1 MSNKRSYGAFLSS
14 TPTDAPHSAHGFN
27 PSQPHQAQQAVTP
40 STSSFCMPGAWPE
53 ELSIAE
59 EVAPEPAPISV
70 LTIIGKLVASVN
82 VANLL
87 NLPRRIANRF
97 LHQQKIKAI
106 SVISSSGSNKRRFVA
121 AGYRDDEA
129 KTPSPSVRVRV
140 HQARRQNE
148 RQKYP
153 SLAQPE
159 FRNYTA
165 STEENREPAAPIQST
180 LQTRDAHISSGFE
193 AHPFSHKPE
202 PEPELNDEEDGD
214 ISIDFSFDDILTS
227 TPPRNA
233 QTGSPVH
240 VAWNSPQTR
249 LPASRIF
256 PVRPTQPVLS
266 SSSSRGPPQL
276 QSSTRQVSQKPAP
289 SLFKRHV
296 ETVQN
301 PQRTGPRAT
310 KLPSITPLRR
320 QLVKIQ
326 FGAEHRR
333 LQATR
338 QTEPSTIRSADQGF
352 AESEPTK
359 ITPTPAVDQDLSYLP
374 DASSSPQQVE
384 AQSKINA
391 SPNQPNTQPASP
403 EFEYTNDLSFL
414 VDAPPRPSVRW
425 AKHARTKSFYCDE
438 KVSDMLDST
447 LEIINSSPVR
457 GVWHNFQCNQ
467 QATSDTAPSS
477 PQSLATDSPKA
488 AAIDPHANDG
498 GFHGVPL
505 DTFDTSDDSLEESAL
520 SLELVQDLH
529 NDFKTKLALA
539 PPPPPPSK
547 PLITPL
553 SPEEMKTLYT
563 AAANTSNGLKADKWV
578 IDQKLYARDFA
589 TLLPQLFNGDPRAWL
604 NDNIVNEYLSILVA
618 AKKKEA
624 GFEHK
629 RGGPAPP
636 VHAFSSFWYSTAD
649 TSRWSNRFQLK
660 GKQYLDAQLILYP
673 ICDRGHWRLL
683 AVYPQKRSIEYLDS
697 MSLSGQKYIDKL
709 DEYLQKE
716 LGDLYI
722 AEEWSKG
729 TAQRSSQQL
738 NGSDCGVFTLLNAL
752 TLLRGDDTK
761 LVLATNGMDDAR
773 KRIAATLLAGRPT
786 TELD

>member
-1 MSNKRSYGAFLSS
+1 VS
-14 TPTDAPHSAHGFN
+14 
-27 PSQPHQAQQAVTP
+27 
-40 STSSFCMPGAWPE
+40 
-53 ELSIAE
+53 
-59 EVAPEPAPISV
+59 VA
-70 LTIIGKLVASVN
+70 KLFS
-82 VANLL
+82 
-87 NLPRRIANRF
+87 LPLCIANRL
-97 LHQQKIKAI
+97 LHRQTIKAI
-106 SVISSSGSNKRRFVA
+106 PIINSSGSNKKRFVA
-121 AGYRDDEA
+121 AGFGENEVA
-129 KTPSPSVRVRV
+129 TLSPSVRART
-140 HQARRQNE
+140 HQARRQNQNHAYTPFTLPQISDHIADPQQS
-148 RQKYP
+148 RQ
-153 SLAQPE
+153 
-159 FRNYTA
+159 TV
-165 STEENREPAAPIQST
+165 APIQST
-180 LQTRDAHISSGFE
+180 SQTRNTYISSGFE
-193 AHPFSHKPE
+193 ASPSTHE
-202 PEPELNDEEDGD
+202 PEPDHDFEEDND
-214 ISIDFSFDDILTS
+214 DSIDFSFDDILTS
-227 TPPRNA
+227 TPPRNP

-240 VAWNSPQTR
+240 VAWNSPQT
-249 LPASRIF
+249 LSPAVHVSPIQFKQSRSS
-256 PVRPTQPVLS
+256 TSLS
-266 SSSSRGPPQL
+266 CGPPQL
-276 QSSTRQVSQKPAP
+276 QPSVCQIYQKPVLSRPKERVGLA
-289 SLFKRHV
+289 
-296 ETVQN
+296 QN
-301 PQRTGPRAT
+301 PGRTSHRAL
-310 KLPSITPLRR
+310 KLPSVTPMRR

-338 QTEPSTIRSADQGF
+338 QGEPSIESADQSF
-352 AESEPTK
+352 TEPEPTK
-359 ITPTPAVDQDLSYLP
+359 TTPAQATNQDLSYLQ
-374 DASSSPQQVE
+374 DASSSTLQLE
-384 AQSKINA
+384 AQSKVDA
-391 SPNQPNTQPASP
+391 LPQSPELKPASP
-403 EFEYTNDLSFL
+403 EFEYANDLSFL

-425 AKHARTKSFYCDE
+425 AKHAGTKSFYCDE

-447 LEIINSSPVR
+447 LEIIHSSPVR
-457 GVWHNFQCNQ
+457 GVWHNFQYS
-467 QATSDTAPSS
+467 QATSDNGHTSSS
-477 PQSLATDSPKA
+477 PQSSAADSPK
-488 AAIDPHANDG
+488 ITANEAHTDDG
-498 GFHGVPL
+498 GFHGVPP
-505 DTFDTSDDSLEESAL
+505 DTFDASDDSLEESAL

-539 PPPPPPSK
+539 PPPPPPK

-553 SPEEMKTLYT
+553 SAEETEILYT

-604 NDNIVNEYLSILVA
+604 NDNIVNEYLAILVA

-683 AVYPQKRSIEYLDS
+683 AVYPQKRKIEYLDS

-709 DEYLQKE
+709 DEYLKKE

-722 AEEWSKG
+722 ADEWTKG
-729 TAQRSSQQL
+729 TTQRSSQQL

-773 KRIAATLLAGRPT
+773 KRIAATLLAGHPT